1 MEETRPLPGGAGW
14 LRAQPMTRAD
24 SPGHLIRAWRAS
36 LLQMCAFLPG
46 QASRGQDHREGPEQ
60 EQRQVWGPRCL
71 PPSLPQWGKFQ
82 TAYKAVPSP
91 VRECG
96 GSPVRTGEARGGC
109 AWARTSKASWL
120 GRGRAVLKQPRVR
133 GGGREPSREAGPLRG
148 SSSEAGAADLSPVGV
163 GWASLWPWRLQPQR
177 FPSWLSPW
185 PASKGPTSEPQFAI
199 CDMTACVLGSAECP

>member
-46 QASRGQDHREGPEQ
+46 QASRGQDHRKGPEQ

-82 TAYKAVPSP
+82 TATKLSP
-91 VRECG
+91 APCVSAEGHLSGQGKPGEGVHGRAPQKRPG
-96 GSPVRTGEARGGC
+96 WGEAGQCSSSPESEEGAASRAVKLDRFEAAVVKQELQTSPRWGWGGPLYGPGGC
-109 AWARTSKASWL
+109 SPRDSHL
-120 GRGRAVLKQPRVR
+120 G
-133 GGGREPSREAGPLRG
+133 
-148 SSSEAGAADLSPVGV
+148 
-163 GWASLWPWRLQPQR
+163 
-177 FPSWLSPW
+177 
-185 PASKGPTSEPQFAI
+185 
-199 CDMTACVLGSAECP
+199 